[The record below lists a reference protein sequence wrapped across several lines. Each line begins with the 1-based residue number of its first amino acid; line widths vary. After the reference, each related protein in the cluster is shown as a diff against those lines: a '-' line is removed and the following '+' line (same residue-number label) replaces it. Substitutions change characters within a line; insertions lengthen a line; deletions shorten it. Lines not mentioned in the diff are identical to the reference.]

1 MLAANQEKPMKP
13 GKKTRTLAIAA
24 LMLTP
29 LSAMADYPERAVQM
43 IVAYSAGGG
52 TDIAART
59 LVPYIEKALGTDITV
74 INRPGAGGEVGFT
87 ALAHAQP
94 DGYTIGFINTPNVLT
109 IPIERKTRY
118 TLSDFQPVASV
129 VDDPDGFNVGPE
141 SPFASLADLVDYAKQ
156 HPGAITYGTTG
167 VGSDDH
173 LAALAL
179 QRLAG
184 IEMTHVP
191 FPGAADVRQ
200 ALMGGH
206 IDLGIFNIG
215 EAASDVKAGRVRM
228 LAQAA
233 AQRSKELPEV
243 PTTAEAGYPLTIGS
257 NRGIAVPAGV
267 PAPIVEKL
275 SSAIET
281 AMQDE
286 SFRQAAAQ
294 QSLPLDYQDPATY
307 QKTLEELQVRFQALW
322 KESPWSD

>member
-1 MLAANQEKPMKP
+1 MKP

-24 LMLTP
+24 LVLTP

-87 ALAHAQP
+87 ALANAQP

-118 TLSDFQPVASV
+118 TLADFQPVASV
-129 VDDPDGFNVGPE
+129 VDDPDGFNVAPD
-141 SPFASLADLVDYAKQ
+141 SQFDSLTALVDYAKQ
-156 HPGAITYGTTG
+156 HPGDITYGTTG

-179 QRLAG
+179 ERQAG

-233 AQRSKELPEV
+233 AQRSKELPDV
-243 PTTAEAGYPLTIGS
+243 PTTAEAGYPLIIGS

-267 PAPIVEKL
+267 PGPIVDKL
-275 SSAIET
+275 SSAIAT

-286 SFRQAAAQ
+286 DFRKAAAQ
-294 QSLPLDYQDPATY
+294 QSLPLDYQNPTTY
-307 QKTLEELQVRFQALW
+307 QQTLDDLQVRFQTLW
-322 KESPWSD
+322 NESPWSD

>member
-1 MLAANQEKPMKP
+1 MKP
-13 GKKTRTLAIAA
+13 GMKTRTVAIAA
-24 LMLTP
+24 IMLMP

-43 IVAYSAGGG
+43 IIGYSAGGG

-59 LVPYIEKALGTDITV
+59 LVPYIERELGTDITV

-87 ALAHAQP
+87 ALANAEP

-109 IPIERKTRY
+109 IPIERETRY
-118 TLSDFQPVASV
+118 ELSDFQPVASV
-129 VDDPDGFNVGPE
+129 VDDPDGFNVGPDSE
-141 SPFASLADLVDYAKQ
+141 FASLEDLVAYAKE
-156 HPGAITYGTTG
+156 HPGEITYGTTG

-179 QRLAG
+179 ERLAG

-206 IDLGIFNIG
+206 IEMGIFNIG
-215 EAASDVKAGRVRM
+215 EAAADVKAGRIKM

-233 AQRSKELPEV
+233 SQRSKELPDV
-243 PTTAEAGYPLTIGS
+243 PTTAEAGYELTIGS

-267 PAPIVEKL
+267 PDEIVQKL
-275 SSAIET
+275 SSAIEA
-281 AMQDE
+281 AMNNEDFQK
-286 SFRQAAAQ
+286 AAVQ
-294 QSLPLDYQDPATY
+294 QSLPLDYQDPTTY
-307 QKTLEELQVRFQALW
+307 QQTLQDLQARFQALW
-322 KESPWSD
+322 DESPWSQ

>member
-1 MLAANQEKPMKP
+1 MKP
-13 GKKTRTLAIAA
+13 GMKTRTVAIAA
-24 LMLTP
+24 IMLMP

-43 IVAYSAGGG
+43 IIGYSAGGG

-59 LVPYIEKALGTDITV
+59 LVPYIEKELGTDITV

-87 ALAHAQP
+87 ALANAEP

-109 IPIERKTRY
+109 IPIERDTRY
-118 TLSDFQPVASV
+118 ELSDFQPVASV
-129 VDDPDGFNVGPE
+129 VDDPDGFNVGPDSE
-141 SPFASLADLVDYAKQ
+141 FASLEDLVVYAKE
-156 HPGAITYGTTG
+156 HPGEITYGTTG

-179 QRLAG
+179 ERLAG

-206 IDLGIFNIG
+206 IEMGIFNIG
-215 EAASDVKAGRVRM
+215 EAAADVKAGRIKM

-233 AQRSKELPEV
+233 NQRSKELPDV
-243 PTTAEAGYPLTIGS
+243 PTTAEAGYELTIGS

-267 PAPIVEKL
+267 PDAIVQKL
-275 SSAIET
+275 SSAIGA
-281 AMQDE
+281 AMNNADFQ
-286 SFRQAAAQ
+286 QAAAQ

-307 QKTLEELQVRFQALW
+307 QQTLQDLQARFQALW
-322 KESPWSD
+322 DESPWSQ

>member
-1 MLAANQEKPMKP
+1 M
-13 GKKTRTLAIAA
+13 KTRTVAIAA
-24 LMLTP
+24 IMLMP

-43 IVAYSAGGG
+43 IIGYSAGGG

-59 LVPYIEKALGTDITV
+59 LAPYIEKELGTDITV

-87 ALAHAQP
+87 ALANAEP

-109 IPIERKTRY
+109 IPIERDTRY
-118 TLSDFQPVASV
+118 ELSDFQPVASV
-129 VDDPDGFNVGPE
+129 VDDPDGFNVGPDSE
-141 SPFASLADLVDYAKQ
+141 FASLEDLVAYAKE
-156 HPGAITYGTTG
+156 HPGEITYGTTG

-179 QRLAG
+179 ERLAG

-206 IDLGIFNIG
+206 IEMGIFNIG
-215 EAASDVKAGRVRM
+215 EAAADVKAGRIKM

-233 AQRSKELPEV
+233 SQRSKELPDV
-243 PTTAEAGYPLTIGS
+243 PTTAEAGYELTIGS

-267 PAPIVEKL
+267 PDAIVQKL
-275 SSAIET
+275 SSAIEA
-281 AMQDE
+281 AMNNEEFQK
-286 SFRQAAAQ
+286 AAAQ
-294 QSLPLDYQDPATY
+294 QSLPLDYQDPTTY
-307 QKTLEELQVRFQALW
+307 QQTLQDLQARFQTLW
-322 KESPWSD
+322 DESPWSQ

>member
-1 MLAANQEKPMKP
+1 MKP
-13 GKKTRTLAIAA
+13 GMKTRTVAMAAIM
-24 LMLTP
+24 LMP

-43 IVAYSAGGG
+43 IIGYSAGGG

-59 LVPYIEKALGTDITV
+59 LVPYIEKELGTDITV

-87 ALAHAQP
+87 ALANAEP

-109 IPIERKTRY
+109 IPIERDTRY
-118 TLSDFQPVASV
+118 ELSDFQPVASV
-129 VDDPDGFNVGPE
+129 VDDPDGFNVGPDSE
-141 SPFASLADLVDYAKQ
+141 FASLEDLVAYAKE
-156 HPGAITYGTTG
+156 HPGEITYGTTG

-179 QRLAG
+179 ERLAG

-206 IDLGIFNIG
+206 IEMGIFNIG
-215 EAASDVKAGRVRM
+215 EAAADVKAGRIKM

-233 AQRSKELPEV
+233 SQRSKELPDV
-243 PTTAEAGYPLTIGS
+243 PTTAEAGYELTIGS
-257 NRGIAVPAGV
+257 NRGIAMPAGV
-267 PAPIVEKL
+267 PDAIVQKL
-275 SSAIET
+275 SSAIEA
-281 AMQDE
+281 AMNNEDFQK
-286 SFRQAAAQ
+286 AAAQ

-307 QKTLEELQVRFQALW
+307 QQTLQDLQARFQALW
-322 KESPWSD
+322 DESPWSQ

>member
-1 MLAANQEKPMKP
+1 MLM
-13 GKKTRTLAIAA
+13 
-24 LMLTP
+24 P

-43 IVAYSAGGG
+43 IIGYSAGGG

-59 LVPYIEKALGTDITV
+59 LVPYIERELGTDITV

-87 ALAHAQP
+87 ALANAEP

-109 IPIERKTRY
+109 IPIERETRY
-118 TLSDFQPVASV
+118 ELSDFQPVASV
-129 VDDPDGFNVGPE
+129 VDDPDGFNVGPDSE
-141 SPFASLADLVDYAKQ
+141 FASLEDLVAYAKE
-156 HPGAITYGTTG
+156 HPGEITYGTTG

-179 QRLAG
+179 ERLAG

-206 IDLGIFNIG
+206 IEMGIFNIG
-215 EAASDVKAGRVRM
+215 EAAADVKAGRIKM

-233 AQRSKELPEV
+233 SQRSKELPDV
-243 PTTAEAGYPLTIGS
+243 PTTAEAGYELTIGS

-267 PAPIVEKL
+267 PDEIVQKL
-275 SSAIET
+275 SSAIEA
-281 AMQDE
+281 AMNNEDFQK
-286 SFRQAAAQ
+286 AAVQ
-294 QSLPLDYQDPATY
+294 QSLPLDYQDPTTY
-307 QKTLEELQVRFQALW
+307 QQTLQDLQARFQALW
-322 KESPWSD
+322 DESPWSQ

>member
-1 MLAANQEKPMKP
+1 MKP
-13 GKKTRTLAIAA
+13 GMKTRTVAIAA
-24 LMLTP
+24 IMLMP

-43 IVAYSAGGG
+43 IIGYSAGGG

-59 LVPYIEKALGTDITV
+59 LAPYIEKELGTDITV

-87 ALAHAQP
+87 ALANAEP

-109 IPIERKTRY
+109 IPIERDTRY
-118 TLSDFQPVASV
+118 ELSDFQPVASV
-129 VDDPDGFNVGPE
+129 VDDPDGFNVGPDSE
-141 SPFASLADLVDYAKQ
+141 FASLEDLVAYAKE
-156 HPGAITYGTTG
+156 HPGEITYGTTG

-179 QRLAG
+179 ERLAG

-206 IDLGIFNIG
+206 IEMGIFNIG
-215 EAASDVKAGRVRM
+215 EAAADVKAGRIKM

-233 AQRSKELPEV
+233 SQRSKELPDV
-243 PTTAEAGYPLTIGS
+243 PTTAEAGYELTIGS

-267 PAPIVEKL
+267 PDAIVQKL
-275 SSAIET
+275 SSAIEA
-281 AMQDE
+281 AMNNEEFQK
-286 SFRQAAAQ
+286 AAAQ
-294 QSLPLDYQDPATY
+294 QSLPLDYQDPTTY
-307 QKTLEELQVRFQALW
+307 QQTLQDLQARFQTLW
-322 KESPWSD
+322 DESPWSQ

>member
-1 MLAANQEKPMKP
+1 MLM
-13 GKKTRTLAIAA
+13 
-24 LMLTP
+24 P

-43 IVAYSAGGG
+43 IIGYSAGGG

-59 LVPYIEKALGTDITV
+59 LAPYIEKELGTDITV

-87 ALAHAQP
+87 ALANAEP

-109 IPIERKTRY
+109 IPIERDTRY
-118 TLSDFQPVASV
+118 ELSDFQPVASV
-129 VDDPDGFNVGPE
+129 VDDPDGFNVGPDSE
-141 SPFASLADLVDYAKQ
+141 FASLEDLVAYAKE
-156 HPGAITYGTTG
+156 HPGEITYGTTG

-179 QRLAG
+179 ERLAG

-206 IDLGIFNIG
+206 IEMGIFNIG
-215 EAASDVKAGRVRM
+215 EAAADVKAGRIKM

-233 AQRSKELPEV
+233 SQRSKELPDV
-243 PTTAEAGYPLTIGS
+243 PTTAEAGYELTIGS

-267 PAPIVEKL
+267 PDAIVQKL
-275 SSAIET
+275 SSAIEA
-281 AMQDE
+281 AMNNEEFQK
-286 SFRQAAAQ
+286 AAAQ
-294 QSLPLDYQDPATY
+294 QSLPLDYQDPTTY
-307 QKTLEELQVRFQALW
+307 QQTLQDLQARFQTLW
-322 KESPWSD
+322 DESPWSQ